1 MDTNLP
7 YPDPN
12 RDTPMEVP
20 KTPWYRRRLTQIAAV
35 ATAVL
40 AYPIVKIVIAVL
52 AANVLGGAVAG
63 AFGTQWER
71 LPSDVRSTLEQRLT
85 SVYGKTLDNLSQDQV
100 QARIETDLIPGL
112 LRLDDQTLVHRMT
125 VQAAALNRTTV
136 PTCAAFGRAAI
147 GGSAPTD
154 ATTRA
159 MIASLDERAYQ
170 TWVEINVSAIEAQ
183 HRGTPDQQRVAQTDS
198 DAAFN
203 AVVGRLSTTQ
213 VSTIADAA
221 TGTVVTDAALC
232 DAVRGLYTAAF
243 TMDAP
248 SQATIARIDV
258 TR

>member
-1 MDTNLP
+1 VDTNLP

-100 QARIETDLIPGL
+100 QTRIETDLIPGL

-125 VQAAALNRTTV
+125 VQAAALNRTTLA
-136 PTCAAFGRAAI
+136 TCAAF
-147 GGSAPTD
+147 
-154 ATTRA
+154 
-159 MIASLDERAYQ
+159 
-170 TWVEINVSAIEAQ
+170 
-183 HRGTPDQQRVAQTDS
+183 
-198 DAAFN
+198 
-203 AVVGRLSTTQ
+203 GRLSTTQ